1 MTKIDGKK
9 APRKLPES
17 AKKFW
22 LSVHRAYELE
32 AHHEQLLTAACF
44 QLSRAIEARE
54 LLEADGLTVRDRFDQ
69 LREHPAVGIERSSSL
84 AFQRLVREMN
94 LDIDPAAEVRGP
106 SRPGTAGRR

>member
-1 MTKIDGKK
+1 MKKTGGKK

-44 QLSRAIEARE
+44 QLARAIEARE
-54 LLEADGLTVRDRFDQ
+54 QIEAGGLVVRDRFGQ

-84 AFQRLVREMN
+84 AFQRLVREMS
-94 LDIDPAAEVRGP
+94 LDIDLPREVRGP
-106 SRPGTAGRR
+106 TRPGTSGRR